1 MSEIYIYHLLLIWSL
16 CSQLTVELSCI
27 SWSLVNS
34 SNRQLVTNTHIVSRD
49 DNEKLFTPERLK
61 ATFPPFLSENGDLLF
76 IWNTL
81 ITARTHCVKYLFC
94 RDFLSFG
101 PTGSLISH
109 VFYLNIPLY
118 SVYSVFCMFVC
129 FFNSFLFLCFSKFHS
144 CEGRAPLWPEIR
156 QISTQL

>member
-1 MSEIYIYHLLLIWSL
+1 MDPPSCCMSEIYIYHLLLIWL
-16 CSQLTVELSCI
+16 LRSQLTVEPSCI

-34 SNRQLVTNTHIVSRD
+34 SNQQLVTNTHIVSRD

-61 ATFPPFLSENGDLLF
+61 ATFSPFLSENSDLLF

-94 RDFLSFG
+94 RDLV
-101 PTGSLISH
+101 PQGSLISH

-118 SVYSVFCMFVC
+118 SVYSVFVC
-129 FFNSFLFLCFSKFHS
+129 FLIRFCFCVFQNFTHVKAEHLSDLK
-144 CEGRAPLWPEIR
+144 
-156 QISTQL
+156 

>member
-16 CSQLTVELSCI
+16 RSQLTVEPSCI

-61 ATFPPFLSENGDLLF
+61 ATFSPFLSENSDLLF

-94 RDFLSFG
+94 RDLV
-101 PTGSLISH
+101 PQGSLISH
-109 VFYLNIPLY
+109 VFFNLNIPLY
-118 SVYSVFCMFVC
+118 SVYSVFVF